1 MSLPASLPKSALRGA
16 AAHLADELKAGHVY
30 RREDLARLSNAV
42 DRHLRE
48 LVSMGKLQKLAQGL
62 YHVPKQSNF
71 GPLPPAD
78 DQVVKGFLRDK
89 EFLVFSP
96 SSYNAVGLGTTQLYN
111 RTLVYNHKR
120 HGVFRLGNRQ
130 FDFRVKP
137 RFPKKLSLEFL
148 YVDLLNNLE
157 ELAGA
162 LTYFYEKTATRVTFE
177 YIIFD
182 GFNDS
187 LEDAAELA
195 RFAKC
200 VPCKINI
207 IEYNP
212 IDEGGFQK
220 AHMDK
225 VNAFASYLESKNL
238 VVNVRRSRGK
248 DIDAACGQLANKN
261 KAITDRKEILKPAKN

>member
-1 MSLPASLPKSALRGA
+1 MPATATLPNSSLRGA
-16 AAHLADELKAGHVY
+16 TAHLADELKAGHVY

-62 YHVPKQSNF
+62 YHAPKQSSF

-137 RFPKKLSLEFL
+137 RFPKKLSREFL
-148 YVDLLNNLE
+148 YVDLLNNLD
-157 ELAGA
+157 ELAEDRDEVLSQAHSKLPSFDLDRLKAAVDSYGNM
-162 LTYFYEKTATRVTFE
+162 ATRK
-177 YIIFD
+177 
-182 GFNDS
+182 
-187 LEDAAELA
+187 
-195 RFAKC
+195 RFREW
-200 VPCKINI
+200 V
-207 IEYNP
+207 
-212 IDEGGFQK
+212 GG
-220 AHMDK
+220 
-225 VNAFASYLESKNL
+225 
-238 VVNVRRSRGK
+238 
-248 DIDAACGQLANKN
+248 
-261 KAITDRKEILKPAKN
+261 